1 METTPESSRAR
12 GLLRWFHTAVIL
24 VAASVIAGVLIWQG
38 ITSAGVPDP
47 TVHGTTLASSSLDI
61 AVLVFREGL
70 ESILVLA
77 AILAGLRTRNQ
88 VYRRSI
94 QAGIGMGL
102 VAGVVTWFVAVS
114 IVTDLTLNFGALTV
128 QAATGLLAVVV
139 LVIVM
144 NWYFHR
150 VYWSGWISGHVRR
163 EQALVGRT
171 DEITGTNSPRILLGL
186 AALGFA
192 SVYRESVEIVL
203 FLQSYYLRLG
213 GSVVYY
219 GAAGGLVLTIAA
231 GWLTLV
237 ENSRLPYKKML
248 VATGVLLTGVLF
260 VMVGEQVNEMQLAGW
275 IGTTNIAWLGNIPG
289 WASTWFSVFPNVE
302 TFLGQTLAILLV
314 AGSYSIHRIRTYG
327 GWNLSHRL
335 NRTSPGLTAENE
347 IVRSVPDV

>member
-1 METTPESSRAR
+1 MEVTLASRRAR
-12 GLLRWFHTAVIL
+12 SALRWFRTAIIL
-24 VAASVIAGVLIWQG
+24 VVASAIAGVLIWAG
-38 ITSAGVPDP
+38 ITSAGAPDP

-77 AILAGLRTRNQ
+77 AILAGLRARNQ

-94 QAGIGMGL
+94 QAGIGIG
-102 VAGVVTWFVAVS
+102 VGAGVVTWFVAIS
-114 IVTDLTLNFGALTV
+114 IVTDLTLNFGALAV
-128 QAATGLLAVVV
+128 QAATGLLAVIV
-139 LVIVM
+139 LLVVM

-150 VYWSGWISGHVRR
+150 VYWSGWITGHVRR
-163 EQALVGRT
+163 EQALVGRADDKT
-171 DEITGTNSPRILLGL
+171 VGKNSPRILLGL

-219 GAAGGLVLTIAA
+219 GAAGGIVLTAAA

-237 ENSRLPYKKML
+237 ENSRLPYKKLL

-275 IGTTNIAWLGNIPG
+275 IGTTNIAWLQSLPA
-289 WASTWFSVFPNVE
+289 WAGVWFSIFPNVQ
-302 TFLGQTLAILLV
+302 TFVGQALAVLLV
-314 AGSYSIHRIRTYG
+314 AGSYLVHRFRTYG
-327 GWNLSHRL
+327 GWAPRIAQT
-335 NRTSPGLTAENE
+335 R
-347 IVRSVPDV
+347 